1 MPPDFM
7 TNSTIAIASS
17 TPTTATK
24 PGELLAVETRAL
36 RCQRS
41 GAWHASSSN
50 AQAYHMG
57 AWVRS
62 NAKLPWLFN
71 LLIELAA
78 AEINI
83 INVVHANQ
91 LE

>member
-1 MPPDFM
+1 
-7 TNSTIAIASS
+7 
-17 TPTTATK
+17 
-24 PGELLAVETRAL
+24 
-36 RCQRS
+36 
-41 GAWHASSSN
+41 
-50 AQAYHMG
+50 MG